1 MAVSATDLEDLYE
14 NAPFAYFLMQ
24 RDGVIVSANATLV
37 EWIGQQRRQL
47 VGRRLRDF
55 LTSGT
60 RIFYETSV
68 APLISTLGE
77 FEGASLDIVTINGEV
92 IPVFAV
98 ASSRRSDNGN
108 NELIRV
114 ALFKVTERRK
124 YERQLLSGQ
133 QASQQAEQATRRLLE
148 SERETSVLREQFI
161 AVLGHDLRNPLAS
174 ISGGLRLL
182 RKEQP
187 EDRRELLLELLQAS
201 VLRMSTLID
210 NVLDFA
216 RGRLGAGIPLELRDG
231 IWLAPVLEHVAAE
244 LRIGSTDRAIKTDF
258 DLPEPIKCDPSRI
271 SQLVSNLLGNAITHG
286 APGEAVCLH
295 ADSKDKL
302 LTIWVANKGIPIPA
316 TAMEHL
322 FKPFFRGE
330 VEVKK
335 NGLGLGLHIASEIA
349 KAHGGSLSVAST
361 RKETRFTFTMPTN
374 VA

>member
-244 LRIGSTDRAIKTDF
+244 LRIGRTDRAIKTDF
-258 DLPEPIKCDPSRI
+258 DLPEPIKCDP
-271 SQLVSNLLGNAITHG
+271 
-286 APGEAVCLH
+286 
-295 ADSKDKL
+295 
-302 LTIWVANKGIPIPA
+302 
-316 TAMEHL
+316 
-322 FKPFFRGE
+322 
-330 VEVKK
+330 
-335 NGLGLGLHIASEIA
+335 
-349 KAHGGSLSVAST
+349 
-361 RKETRFTFTMPTN
+361 
-374 VA
+374 